1 MTIFSRLCPITN
13 TDSET
18 NANADSETKT
28 IYEEREQ
35 ALEGK
40 KTPEGVTRACIL
52 LYFRDRRALRCRQAE
67 LAARQAELAARQA
80 ELAAQ
85 QNCVPRSEGFPRGE
99 RPNDGELARYH
110 TQQYAEEEIIRQ
122 QVMQAAADA
131 RQAAIAAEN
140 QRVNKIRRQIA
151 SVLRTYKTRER
162 INEMRRVFG
171 DAYDLAIE
179 QNQSLDR
186 IEYLTRICA
195 IFRHAIDHLDFLDNH
210 PGEYPVY
217 YTEAY
222 WRQEQGQEEEEEEEE
237 EDADEDAVSEYDS
250 ESESESESEHE
261 AEEWRVYDEDN

>member
-1 MTIFSRLCPITN
+1 
-13 TDSET
+13 
-18 NANADSETKT
+18 
-28 IYEEREQ
+28 
-35 ALEGK
+35 
-40 KTPEGVTRACIL
+40 
-52 LYFRDRRALRCRQAE
+52 
-67 LAARQAELAARQA
+67 LAARQA
-80 ELAAQ
+80 
-85 QNCVPRSEGFPRGE
+85 
-99 RPNDGELARYH
+99 
-110 TQQYAEEEIIRQ
+110 AEE
-122 QVMQAAADA
+122 
-131 RQAAIAAEN
+131 AAIAAEN

-222 WRQEQGQEEEEEEEE
+222 WRQEQGQEEEEEEE
-237 EDADEDAVSEYDS
+237 DADEDAVSEYD
-250 ESESESESEHE
+250 SESESESEHE